1 MGKVKVFLDTDVII
15 SALLSKTGAS
25 FEIIKSP
32 KVDKIVS
39 TGIEREVAEVAKRLK
54 IDRKDVKR
62 VLKNCQIKSL
72 SLTKK
77 NIIDKYSSHVF
88 DKEDAHVIA
97 GADLS
102 ESKFLLTHNVRHY
115 NADRINNKLRVIVLK
130 PGNFLQYLRS
140 REKF

>member
-25 FEIIKSP
+25 FEIIKNP

-39 TGIEREVAEVAKRLK
+39 TGIEKEVVEVAKRLG
-54 IDRKDVKR
+54 IDREDAKG
-62 VLKNCQIKSL
+62 VLKNCKITSL

-77 NIIDKYSSHVF
+77 NIINKYSSHVF
-88 DKEDAHVIA
+88 DKEDIHVVA

-102 ESKFLLTHNVRHY
+102 ESKFLLTHNIKHY
-115 NADRINNKLRVIVLK
+115 KADRIGSNLKVIVLK
-130 PGNFLQYLRS
+130 PGDFLQYLRS
-140 REKF
+140 KEKF

>member
-88 DKEDAHVIA
+88 DKEDVHVIA

>member
-25 FEIIKSP
+25 FEIIKNS
-32 KVDKIVS
+32 KVNKIVS

-54 IDRKDVKR
+54 INREDIKG
-62 VLKNCQIKSL
+62 VLKNCKITSL

-77 NIIDKYSSHVF
+77 NIINKYSSHVF
-88 DKEDAHVIA
+88 DKEDAHVVA

-102 ESKFLLTHNVRHY
+102 ESKFLLTHNARHY
-115 NADRINNKLRVIVLK
+115 KADRINNNLKVIVLK
-130 PGNFLQYLRS
+130 PGDFLQYLRS
-140 REKF
+140 KEKF